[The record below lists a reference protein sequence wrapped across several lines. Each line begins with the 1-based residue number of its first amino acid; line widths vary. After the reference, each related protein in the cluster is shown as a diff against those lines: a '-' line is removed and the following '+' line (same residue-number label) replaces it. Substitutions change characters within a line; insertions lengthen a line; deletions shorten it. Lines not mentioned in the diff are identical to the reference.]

1 MQGAASM
8 IGSDLSGVVFSL
20 WGRALMTTAND
31 PFLGTWELDP
41 ETLDYEHGRPGRR
54 ATYVVEPRG
63 KDELLFHLD
72 ADDADGKLIRVTYG
86 GPLDGR
92 DQPLAGNNVA
102 LVLTRL
108 DDRTIESSL
117 KRDGKIVDRWTREL
131 LPGNQEM
138 LITQHGIKPDGQS
151 FRNTG
156 IYRRVK

>member
-1 MQGAASM
+1 MSN
-8 IGSDLSGVVFSL
+8 SC
-20 WGRALMTTAND
+20 D
-31 PFLGTWELDP
+31 PFVGTWELDP
-41 ETLDYEHGRPGRR
+41 ETLKYEQGRPGLR
-54 ATYVVEPRG
+54 ATYVVEPKG
-63 KDELLFHLD
+63 INELLFHLD

-86 GPLDGR
+86 GLLDGR

-138 LITQHGIKPDGQS
+138 LITQHGYKPDGQP

-156 IYRRVK
+156 IYRRVQ